1 MRPKLL
7 LFALCLLF
15 LAGMPLI
22 AFAQAPGQRDLLERA
37 YDTKS
42 YDLLEQFFDNRQKEY
57 ADNEVEA
64 PDKWIAEAHKVFA
77 AMVRPEISSQI
88 GIEVYGHV
96 LVVQGSL
103 EKIGCVKR
111 KTKDFLIGNLDGII
125 YTIVDSAVDF
135 RPKYQLENITTVYL
149 SDNYRTIVNDYFST
163 FNPPALID
171 YNTFDNWEITETD
184 SIWTVTDNNNE
195 PYDEFTAK
203 IQAYIE
209 RSSFLRDFT
218 GPIYCPHMFGPTTI
232 VPFFTI
238 DKIVFDLSLRHA
250 VVFYSQCISGGIVVL
265 KKVKNRWT
273 FDFQYEYWIE

>member
-42 YDLLEQFFDNRQKEY
+42 YDLLEQFFDNWQKEY
-57 ADNEVEA
+57 ADNEVDA

>member
-1 MRPKLL
+1 ML

-42 YDLLEQFFDNRQKEY
+42 YDLLEQFFDNWQKEY

>member
-1 MRPKLL
+1 MIPKLL

-42 YDLLEQFFDNRQKEY
+42 YDLLEQFFDNWQKEY

>member
-42 YDLLEQFFDNRQKEY
+42 YDLLEQFFDNWQKEY